1 MTDKQND
8 RSATR
13 RFTVFNELVYRC
25 GQTLT
30 AEMIDKITD
39 ALDKEMTSG
48 PTAWAFN
55 PPELL
60 QPCLIN

>member
-1 MTDKQND
+1 
-8 RSATR
+8 
-13 RFTVFNELVYRC
+13 
-25 GQTLT
+25 
-30 AEMIDKITD
+30 MIDKITD